1 MLLKAK
7 QAALTPSCSSSRS
20 EGVVALS
27 KGSNI
32 PWAEGNYDIN
42 YYCCLHNEHLPTIYL
57 CHCIPNNPIYSW
69 KSSYHAQPYSPSY
82 HWMLVFLFS
91 RAATPGLRLKYHRSH
106 LSPALL
112 YDDTSLVCRT
122 MQSTRCFRT
131 TEQQQQQQKT
141 QNLSLSVSLYHK
153 FFSITAFQASLPI
166 LHFQRPGMLS
176 YVTH

>member
-69 KSSYHAQPYSPSY
+69 KSSYHAQPYSPSC

-91 RAATPGLRLKYHRSH
+91 RNTRSETQIPLQPLISGSALWWYLLGLQNNAKHTLFQNNRTTTTKKTPKPFTVCFSLPQGFQHYS
-106 LSPALL
+106 SPSFPAYLAFSETWNALL
-112 YDDTSLVCRT
+112 RYTL
-122 MQSTRCFRT
+122 
-131 TEQQQQQQKT
+131 
-141 QNLSLSVSLYHK
+141 N
-153 FFSITAFQASLPI
+153 
-166 LHFQRPGMLS
+166 
-176 YVTH
+176 